1 MKIINN
7 FLFIR
12 RRWADHESTA
22 ECINIAQI
30 TSIGEERVD
39 RIGNYVAIRIAD
51 GEQIVIDGYNSS
63 EDFMIDFVKLLSND

>member
-12 RRWADHESTA
+12 KRCADHESTA

-30 TSIGEERVD
+30 TSIGEERVEC
-39 RIGNYVAIRIAD
+39 IGNYVAIRTVND
-51 GEQIVIDGYNSS
+51 EQIVIDGYTSS
-63 EDFMIDFVKLLSND
+63 EDFMIDFVKALTNG

>member
-12 RRWADHESTA
+12 RRWADHESTV

-30 TSIGEERVD
+30 TSIGEEHISC
-39 RIGNYVAIRIAD
+39 IGNYVAIRTAD
-51 GEQIVIDGYNSS
+51 GDQIAIDGYTSS
-63 EDFMIDFVKLLSND
+63 EDFMIDFVKALTNG